1 MRQFVTIGMLML
13 LSLVAS
19 AQHKSAD
26 IVGQDSSAI
35 VVDNI
40 QFKAEQF
47 VIDPATRTATVTLAL
62 TSLKDKPRELKIN
75 VYGTQLVDNA
85 RDAYYFSTIALGRVL
100 MRFEDKQNYLHYLLQ
115 PQVPAK
121 LTITADAI
129 STTAA
134 AIQVVKIVFEDS
146 AEEGRF
152 LDAYLT
158 DPSSTSED

>member
-1 MRQFVTIGMLML
+1 MWML
-13 LSLVAS
+13 LALAAS
-19 AQHKSAD
+19 AQHESAD
-26 IVGQDSSAI
+26 VVGQDSSAI

-47 VIDPATRTATVTLAL
+47 VIDSATRTATVTLAL

-85 RDAYYFSTIALGRVL
+85 RNAYYFSTMALGRVL

-129 STTAA
+129 SITAA

-158 DPSSTSED
+158 APSSTSEN